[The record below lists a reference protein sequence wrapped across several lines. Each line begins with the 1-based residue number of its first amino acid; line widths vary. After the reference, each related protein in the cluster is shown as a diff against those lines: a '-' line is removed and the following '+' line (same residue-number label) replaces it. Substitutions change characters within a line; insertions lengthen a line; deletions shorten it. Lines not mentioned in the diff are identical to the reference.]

1 MKWIKDFLIKRKK
14 NKISKKIE
22 GLQQQALFHQ
32 RNGKLRLY
40 ASVMAE
46 IDKLVKEMENEEG

>member
-1 MKWIKDFLIKRKK
+1 MKWIKDFLAKRKQ
-14 NKISKKIE
+14 NKINKKIE
-22 GLQQQALFHQ
+22 MLQQEALFFQ

-46 IDKLVKEMENEEG
+46 IEKLAKELEDESR

>member
-22 GLQQQALFHQ
+22 GLQQEALFYQ

-46 IDKLVKEMENEEG
+46 IDKLAKEMENEER